1 MPHAPSSPDTPGTD
15 TALQGWRLRLYTII
29 FEADTRAGRWFDV
42 ALIVLI
48 LASVAVVVADSVP
61 ALQARWHQVF
71 WAAEWVFTLLFTI
84 EYVARL
90 LCVRQPLRYAT
101 SFFGIVDLLALLP
114 TYLALLLPEAHVLI
128 DVRVLR
134 LLRIFRVFKL
144 TAYMTE
150 YSSLGQ
156 ALRASR
162 RKITVFL
169 TAVLMIVLVM
179 GTLMYVVEGPSN
191 GFESIPTAVYWAITT
206 MTTVG
211 FGDITPKTDMGRFIA
226 SVMMLLGWGTL
237 AVPTGIVTAEMASQ
251 RGGGAAG
258 AHHPHLPR
266 MPDRRPPARGAL
278 LPALRRAFVALAA
291 RGCLS
296 VHSRATSDASECERS
311 PRRAPPGHA
320 LPLHSGLWVAP
331 GGAAIEP
338 SPPWPLKRRRNP
350 APVLTSKV
358 LHCPWWR
365 WCSRPRTRRSLPWT
379 WPSAWPMRPV
389 FSTLTPC

>member
-1 MPHAPSSPDTPGTD
+1 MPHAPSSPDAPGTD

-211 FGDITPKTDMGRFIA
+211 FGDITPKTELGRFIA
-226 SVMMLLGWGTL
+226 SLMMLLGWGTL
-237 AVPTGIVTAEMASQ
+237 AVPTGIVTAEMSWQ
-251 RGGGAAG
+251 RRDQTEPHAFHVPPVRLPEALHPGRVCPACGGGDHSAHAAFCQHCG
-258 AHHPHLPR
+258 AALPAAAA
-266 MPDRRPPARGAL
+266 PPA
-278 LPALRRAFVALAA
+278 
-291 RGCLS
+291 S
-296 VHSRATSDASECERS
+296 V
-311 PRRAPPGHA
+311 
-320 LPLHSGLWVAP
+320 
-331 GGAAIEP
+331 
-338 SPPWPLKRRRNP
+338 
-350 APVLTSKV
+350 
-358 LHCPWWR
+358 
-365 WCSRPRTRRSLPWT
+365 
-379 WPSAWPMRPV
+379 
-389 FSTLTPC
+389 